1 VSRRLRPSYAA
12 PALTCLLAIAA
23 LSAMVGP
30 AATAAAPVPHP
41 VSVSLSGVPGTV
53 ALNRRIP
60 VTGTVVDATVHAP
73 VAGARVALEVQS
85 SRGWAS
91 PPGTSAVTDAHGRF
105 TLSAPT
111 FYYGRHV
118 FRVSVAAHAGV
129 DAAIAAGSS
138 TAGVVTVPVPYRAA
152 GRASSGRSDATRF
165 DPCEP
170 VPYRINFAGA
180 PRNARAL
187 VTAALGRARAA
198 TGLTFTY
205 AGSYSGV
212 PFSRQRNGGLPSSGI
227 GFAWSTSRTVSGLA
241 GATIGLGGGGWAVN
255 DRRTSSGVVIDR
267 SFRFRQGWTGANSIG
282 GLLLH
287 ELGHALGLEHVKDRS
302 QQMYPLDIGAPNG
315 NYNRGD
321 LAALRRVG
329 LDAGCL

>member
-1 VSRRLRPSYAA
+1 MSRPLRPSYV
-12 PALTCLLAIAA
+12 ALALACLLAIPGLPGLAG
-23 LSAMVGP
+23 S
-30 AATAAAPVPHP
+30 AATAAAPTPHP
-41 VSVSLSGVPGTV
+41 VSVGVSVIPGTA
-53 ALNRRIP
+53 ALNRRVP
-60 VTGTVVDATVHAP
+60 VAGTVVDATTHGP
-73 VAGARVALEVQS
+73 VAGVRVALEIRS
-85 SRGWAS
+85 AHGWAR
-91 PPGTSAVTDAHGRF
+91 PPGAAVVTDDHGRF
-105 TLSAPT
+105 TLNAPT

-118 FRVSVAAHAGV
+118 FRVAAAAHVGV
-129 DAAIAAGSS
+129 DATIAAGASA
-138 TAGVVTVPVPYRAA
+138 AGAVTVPMPYRPA
-152 GRASSGRSDATRF
+152 GRASAGRTDSTQF

-170 VPYRINFAGA
+170 IPVRINYAGA
-180 PRNARAL
+180 PRNAHAL
-187 VTAALGRARAA
+187 VAAALTRARAA

-205 AGSYSGV
+205 AGRYSGV
-212 PFSRQRNGGLPSSGI
+212 PFSRQRNGGLPPSGI

-241 GATIGLGGGGWAVN
+241 GPTIGLGGGGWAIN

-267 SFRFRQGWTGANSIG
+267 SFHFRQGWTGPNSIG